1 MADDVKVKVLRDVG
15 GFAVG
20 DERELSPSDAKRLEA
35 RGIVEILKTKA
46 AKPGENKMQP
56 APDNKSTKAAE

>member
-1 MADDVKVKVLRDVG
+1 MAEDVKVKVLRGVG

-20 DERELSPSDAKRLEA
+20 DERDLSPSDARRLAA

-46 AKPGENKMQP
+46 AKPVENKMQP
-56 APDNKSTKAAE
+56 APENKSTKAAE